1 MALGGNP
8 IFNGKNFRGAT
19 QAPPVPA
26 HPYGQNPYGQN
37 PYGQNPYGQ
46 APYGQNP
53 YGQAPYGQ
61 APQGQPGWGTPPQ
74 GMSRE
79 QLEQMYNRPAA
90 GPADT
95 GRMTFDDVIIKT
107 AACLAVVVLGAAVT
121 LFVPMGTASLLMIVG
136 ALGGFVL
143 ALVNTFK
150 KQPSPALIL
159 AYAGLEG
166 FFLGGLTRILDGMF
180 PGVGL
185 QAVIG
190 TVAVT
195 GVTLLLFKSGK
206 VRATP
211 KAMRFFMIALI
222 GYAVFA
228 LINMVMMW
236 TGAVDSPFGLRTEV
250 EILGIPLGVF
260 IGLLAIGLAAFSL
273 IMDFT
278 SIEEGVRAGA
288 PERYSWT
295 AAFGLTVTLV
305 WLYVEI
311 IRLLAILRGDD

>member
-1 MALGGNP
+1 MTN
-8 IFNGKNFRGAT
+8 
-19 QAPPVPA
+19 
-26 HPYGQNPYGQN
+26 
-37 PYGQNPYGQ
+37 
-46 APYGQNP
+46 
-53 YGQAPYGQ
+53 
-61 APQGQPGWGTPPQ
+61 
-74 GMSRE
+74 E
-79 QLEQMYNRPAA
+79 QLQQMYNQPAA

-95 GRMTFDDVIIKT
+95 GRMTYDDVIMKT
-107 AACLAVVVLGAAVT
+107 VACLVVLIIGAGVT
-121 LFVPMGTASLLMIVG
+121 LFVAPGLSTMLMIVG

-166 FFLGGLTRILDGMF
+166 LFLGGLTRILDGMY

-190 TVAVT
+190 TLAVF
-195 GVTLLLFKSGK
+195 GVTLVLFKSGK

-211 KAMRFFMIALI
+211 KMMRFFLIATI

-236 TGAVDSPFGLRTEV
+236 TGAVQEPFGLRTSV
-250 EILGIPLGVF
+250 EIFGIPLGVF
-260 IGLLAIGLAAFSL
+260 IGILAIGLAAFSL

-288 PERYSWT
+288 PERYSWV

>member
-19 QAPPVPA
+19 QAPPVPQA
-26 HPYGQNPYGQN
+26 PYGHQPYGQQ
-37 PYGQNPYGQ
+37 PYGQ
-46 APYGQNP
+46 APYGQQA
-53 YGQAPYGQ
+53 YGQ
-61 APQGQPGWGTPPQ
+61 PQNMTN
-74 GMSRE
+74 E
-79 QLEQMYNRPAA
+79 QLQQMYSQPSA

-107 AACLAVVVLGAAVT
+107 AACLGVLLVGAAVT
-121 LFVPMGTASLLMIVG
+121 MFVSMGLASLLMIVG

-166 FFLGGLTRILDGMF
+166 LFLGGLTRVLDTMY

-185 QAVIG
+185 QAVLG
-190 TVAVT
+190 TLSVFT
-195 GVTLLLFKSGK
+195 VTLLLFKSGK

-211 KAMRFFMIALI
+211 KAMKFFMIAI
-222 GYAVFA
+222 VGYALFSVVN
-228 LINMVMMW
+228 LVMMV
-236 TGAVDSPFGLRTEV
+236 TGLTTEPFGLRS
-250 EILGIPLGVF
+250 GIIGVA
-260 IGLLAIGLAAFSL
+260 IGILAIGLAAFSL
-273 IMDFT
+273 VMDFT
-278 SIEEGVRAGA
+278 SIEAGVRSGA
-288 PERYSWT
+288 PQRFSWT

-311 IRLLAILRGDD
+311 IRLLAILRGDE

>member
-19 QAPPVPA
+19 QAPPVPQA
-26 HPYGQNPYGQN
+26 
-37 PYGQNPYGQ
+37 PYGQ
-46 APYGQNP
+46 APYGQQP
-53 YGQAPYGQ
+53 YGQPYGQ
-61 APQGQPGWGTPPQ
+61 QSYGRAPGQVMDGQGVYAQQNMTN
-74 GMSRE
+74 E
-79 QLEQMYNRPAA
+79 QLQQMYNQPAA

-95 GRMTFDDVIIKT
+95 GRMTYDDVIVKT
-107 AACLAVVVLGAAVT
+107 AACLGVLLAGAAVT
-121 LFVPMGTASLLMIVG
+121 LFVSMGLASLLMIVG

-166 FFLGGLTRILDGMF
+166 LFLGGLTRVLDTMY

-190 TVAVT
+190 TLSVFT
-195 GVTLLLFKSGK
+195 VTLLLFKSGK

-211 KAMRFFMIALI
+211 KAMKFFMIALA
-222 GYAVFA
+222 GYALFSLVN
-228 LINMVMMW
+228 LVMMI
-236 TGAVDSPFGLRTEV
+236 TGLTTEPFGLRS
-250 EILGIPLGVF
+250 GIIGVV
-260 IGLLAIGLAAFSL
+260 IGVLAIGLAAFSL
-273 IMDFT
+273 VMDFT
-278 SIEEGVRAGA
+278 SIEAGVQSGA
-288 PERYSWT
+288 PQRFSWT

>member
-8 IFNGKNFRGAT
+8 IFNGKNFREAT
-19 QAPPVPA
+19 QAPPVPQA
-26 HPYGQNPYGQN
+26 YGQNHYGQ
-37 PYGQNPYGQ
+37 PQYGQGR
-46 APYGQNP
+46 APGSVMDAQSGWMSQQQNM
-53 YGQAPYGQ
+53 
-61 APQGQPGWGTPPQ
+61 TND
-74 GMSRE
+74 
-79 QLEQMYNRPAA
+79 QLQQMYNRPAA
-90 GPADT
+90 GPAET
-95 GRMTFDDVIIKT
+95 GRMTFDDVIVKT
-107 AACLAVVVLGAAVT
+107 AICLAAVVVGAAVT
-121 LFVPMGTASLLMIVG
+121 LTVSLSLASMLMIVG

-159 AYAGLEG
+159 AYAALEG
-166 FFLGGLTRILDGMF
+166 LFLGGLTRILDGMY

-190 TVAVT
+190 TLSVFAVT
-195 GVTLLLFKSGK
+195 LVLFKSGK

-211 KAMRFFMIALI
+211 KAMRFFMIAVI

-228 LINMVMMW
+228 LINMIMMW
-236 TGAVDSPFGLRTEV
+236 TGAVDSPFGLRTSV
-250 EILGIPLGVF
+250 EIFGIPLGVF

-278 SIEEGVRAGA
+278 SIEAGVRAGA
-288 PERYSWT
+288 PERFSWT

-311 IRLLAILRGDD
+311 IRLLAILRGGEE

>member
-19 QAPPVPA
+19 QAPRVP
-26 HPYGQNPYGQN
+26 
-37 PYGQNPYGQ
+37 
-46 APYGQNP
+46 
-53 YGQAPYGQ
+53 QAPYGQ
-61 APQGQPGWGTPPQ
+61 AQYGQQPYGQPSYGRAPGQVMDGQGGWGQQQPMTT
-74 GMSRE
+74 E
-79 QLEQMYNRPAA
+79 QLQQMYNQPAA

-95 GRMTFDDVIIKT
+95 GRMTYDDVIVKT
-107 AACLAVVVLGAAVT
+107 AACLGVLLAGAAVT
-121 LFVPMGTASLLMIVG
+121 LFVSMSLAGMLMIVG

-143 ALVNTFK
+143 AMVNTFK

-166 FFLGGLTRILDGMF
+166 LFLGGLTRVLDLMY

-185 QAVIG
+185 QAVVG
-190 TVAVT
+190 TLSVFA
-195 GVTLLLFKSGK
+195 VTLLLFKSGK

-211 KAMRFFMIALI
+211 KAMRFFMIATI

-228 LINMVMMW
+228 IINMVMMW
-236 TGAVDSPFGLRTEV
+236 TGAVDSPFGLRSSV
-250 EILGIPLGVF
+250 HIFGIPLGVL

-278 SIEEGVRAGA
+278 SIEAGVRSGA
-288 PERYSWT
+288 PQRFSWT

>member
-8 IFNGKNFRGAT
+8 IFNGKNFREAT
-19 QAPPVPA
+19 QAPPVPQA
-26 HPYGQNPYGQN
+26 
-37 PYGQNPYGQ
+37 PYGQ
-46 APYGQNP
+46 APYGQQP
-53 YGQAPYGQ
+53 YGQPYGQ
-61 APQGQPGWGTPPQ
+61 QSYGRAPGQVMDGQGGYAQQNMTN
-74 GMSRE
+74 E
-79 QLEQMYNRPAA
+79 QLQQMYNQPAA

-95 GRMTFDDVIIKT
+95 GRMTYDDVIVKT
-107 AACLAVVVLGAAVT
+107 AACLGVLLVGAAVT
-121 LFVPMGTASLLMIVG
+121 MFVSMGLASMLMIVG

-166 FFLGGLTRILDGMF
+166 LFLGGLTRVLDTMY

-190 TVAVT
+190 TLSVFT
-195 GVTLLLFKSGK
+195 VTLLLFKSGK

-211 KAMRFFMIALI
+211 KAMKFFMIALV
-222 GYAVFA
+222 GYALFSLVN
-228 LINMVMMW
+228 LVMMM
-236 TGAVDSPFGLRTEV
+236 TGLTTEPFGLRS
-250 EILGIPLGVF
+250 GIIGVV
-260 IGLLAIGLAAFSL
+260 IGILAIGLAAFSL
-273 IMDFT
+273 VMDFT
-278 SIEEGVRAGA
+278 SIEAGVQSGA
-288 PERYSWT
+288 PQRFSWT

>member
-19 QAPPVPA
+19 QAPRVP
-26 HPYGQNPYGQN
+26 
-37 PYGQNPYGQ
+37 Q
-46 APYGQNP
+46 APYGQGQYGQQP
-53 YGQAPYGQ
+53 YGQQAFGRAPGQVMDGQ
-61 APQGQPGWGTPPQ
+61 AGYAQQ
-74 GMSRE
+74 GMTTE
-79 QLEQMYNRPAA
+79 QLQQMYNQPAA

-95 GRMTFDDVIIKT
+95 GRMTFDDVIVKT
-107 AACLAVVVLGAAVT
+107 AACLGVLLVGAAVT
-121 LFVPMGTASLLMIVG
+121 MFVCMGLASMLMIVG

-143 ALVNTFK
+143 AMVNTFK

-166 FFLGGLTRILDGMF
+166 LFLGGLTRVLDTMY

-190 TVAVT
+190 TLSVFAVT
-195 GVTLLLFKSGK
+195 LVLFKSGK

-211 KAMRFFMIALI
+211 KAMRFFMIAMV
-222 GYAVFA
+222 GYALFSVVN
-228 LINMVMMW
+228 LVMML
-236 TGAVDSPFGLRTEV
+236 TGLTTEPFGLRS
-250 EILGIPLGVF
+250 GV
-260 IGLLAIGLAAFSL
+260 IGVAIGVLAIGLAAFSL
-273 IMDFT
+273 VMDFT
-278 SIEEGVRAGA
+278 SIEAGVRNGA
-288 PERYSWT
+288 PQRFSWT

>member
-8 IFNGKNFRGAT
+8 IFNGKSFRGAT
-19 QAPPVPA
+19 QAPPVP
-26 HPYGQNPYGQN
+26 
-37 PYGQNPYGQ
+37 Q
-46 APYGQNP
+46 AP

-61 APQGQPGWGTPPQ
+61 ASYGQQPYGQVPYGQAPYGQPGYGQQPMTD
-74 GMSRE
+74 E
-79 QLEQMYNRPAA
+79 QLQQMYNQPAA

-95 GRMTFDDVIIKT
+95 GRMTFDDVIVKT
-107 AACLAVVVLGAAVT
+107 AACLGVLLVGAAVT
-121 LFVPMGTASLLMIVG
+121 MFVSMGLASLLMIVG

-166 FFLGGLTRILDGMF
+166 LFLGGLTRVLDTMY

-185 QAVIG
+185 QAVLG
-190 TVAVT
+190 TLSVFT
-195 GVTLLLFKSGK
+195 VTLLLFKSGK

-211 KAMRFFMIALI
+211 KAMKFFMIAI
-222 GYAVFA
+222 VGYALFSVVN
-228 LINMVMMW
+228 LVMMV
-236 TGAVDSPFGLRTEV
+236 TGLTTEPFGLRS
-250 EILGIPLGVF
+250 GI
-260 IGLLAIGLAAFSL
+260 IGIAIGILAIGLAAFSL
-273 IMDFT
+273 VMDFT
-278 SIEEGVRAGA
+278 SIEAGVRSGA
-288 PERYSWT
+288 PQRFSWT

>member
-19 QAPPVPA
+19 QAPPVPQA
-26 HPYGQNPYGQN
+26 Q
-37 PYGQNPYGQ
+37 YGQNPYGQ
-46 APYGQNP
+46 APYGQNS
-53 YGQAPYGQ
+53 YGQAPGRAPGQ
-61 APQGQPGWGTPPQ
+61 VMDAQGGWMAQQQNMTHD
-74 GMSRE
+74 
-79 QLEQMYNRPAA
+79 QLQQMYNQPAA
-90 GPADT
+90 GPAET

-107 AACLAVVVLGAAVT
+107 AACLGVLVAGAAVT
-121 LFVPMGTASLLMIVG
+121 LFVGMSLASLLMIVG

-143 ALVNTFK
+143 AMVNTFK

-166 FFLGGLTRILDGMF
+166 LFLGGLTRVLDTMY

-190 TVAVT
+190 TLSVFA
-195 GVTLLLFKSGK
+195 VTLLLFKSGK

-211 KAMRFFMIALI
+211 KAMKFFMIALV
-222 GYAVFA
+222 GYALFSVVN
-228 LINMVMMW
+228 LVMMV
-236 TGAVDSPFGLRTEV
+236 TGLTTEPFGLRS
-250 EILGIPLGVF
+250 GIIGVV
-260 IGLLAIGLAAFSL
+260 IGVLAIGLAAFSL
-273 IMDFT
+273 VMDFT
-278 SIEEGVRAGA
+278 SIEEGVRNGA
-288 PERYSWT
+288 PERFSWT

>member
-1 MALGGNP
+1 
-8 IFNGKNFRGAT
+8 
-19 QAPPVPA
+19 
-26 HPYGQNPYGQN
+26 
-37 PYGQNPYGQ
+37 
-46 APYGQNP
+46 
-53 YGQAPYGQ
+53 
-61 APQGQPGWGTPPQ
+61 
-74 GMSRE
+74 
-79 QLEQMYNRPAA
+79 
-90 GPADT
+90 
-95 GRMTFDDVIIKT
+95 
-107 AACLAVVVLGAAVT
+107 
-121 LFVPMGTASLLMIVG
+121 
-136 ALGGFVL
+136 VL

-166 FFLGGLTRILDGMF
+166 LFLGGLTRILDGMF

-190 TVAVT
+190 TLSVFAVT
-195 GVTLLLFKSGK
+195 LVLFKSGK

-228 LINMVMMW
+228 LVNMVMMM
-236 TGAVDSPFGLRTEV
+236 TGAVQEPFGLRTSF
-250 EILGIPLGVF
+250 EIFGIPLGVF
-260 IGLLAIGLAAFSL
+260 IGILAIGLAAFSL

-278 SIEEGVRAGA
+278 SIEAGVSSGA
-288 PERYSWT
+288 PERFAWT

-311 IRLLAILRGDD
+311 IRLLSILRGEE

>member
-19 QAPPVPA
+19 QAPPVP
-26 HPYGQNPYGQN
+26 
-37 PYGQNPYGQ
+37 Q
-46 APYGQNP
+46 APYGASYGQQP
-53 YGQAPYGQ
+53 YGQVPYGQ
-61 APQGQPGWGTPPQ
+61 QPYPQQGWGTQPQ
-74 GMSRE
+74 SMTDE
-79 QLEQMYNRPAA
+79 QLRQMYSQPSA

-95 GRMTFDDVIIKT
+95 GRMTFDDVIMKT
-107 AACLAVVVLGAAVT
+107 AACLAAVIAGAAVT
-121 LFVPMGTASLLMIVG
+121 LVVAPGLASMLMIVG

-159 AYAGLEG
+159 AYAALEG
-166 FFLGGLTRILDGMF
+166 LFLGGLTRILDGMF

-185 QAVIG
+185 QAVVG
-190 TVAVT
+190 TLSVFA
-195 GVTLLLFKSGK
+195 VTLLLFKSGK

-211 KAMRFFMIALI
+211 KAMRFFMIAII
-222 GYAVFA
+222 GYAVFS
-228 LINMVMMW
+228 LVNMVMMW
-236 TGAVDSPFGLRTEV
+236 TGVLQQPFGMRSI
-250 EILGIPLGVF
+250 EIFGIPLGVF

-278 SIEEGVRAGA
+278 SIEEGVRNGA
-288 PERYSWT
+288 PQRFSWT

>member
-19 QAPPVPA
+19 QAPPVPQA
-26 HPYGQNPYGQN
+26 YGQGPYGQNAYGQ
-37 PYGQNPYGQ
+37 GQFGQ
-46 APYGQNP
+46 VPGRAPGQVMD
-53 YGQAPYGQ
+53 A
-61 APQGQPGWGTPPQ
+61 QGGWSAAQQ
-74 GMSRE
+74 GMSQE
-79 QLEQMYNRPAA
+79 QLQDMYNRPAA

-95 GRMTFDDVIIKT
+95 GRMTFDDVIVKT
-107 AACLAVVVLGAAVT
+107 AACLGVLVAGAAVT
-121 LFVPMGTASLLMIVG
+121 LLVAQGLAMMLMLVG

-166 FFLGGLTRILDGMF
+166 LFLGGLTRVLDGMF

-190 TVAVT
+190 TLSVFAVT
-195 GVTLLLFKSGK
+195 LVLFKSGK

-211 KAMRFFMIALI
+211 KVMRFFMIALI

-228 LINMVMMW
+228 LINLVMMW
-236 TGAVDSPFGLRTEV
+236 TGAVNSPFGLRTSV
-250 EILGIPLGVF
+250 EIFGIPLGVF

-278 SIEEGVRAGA
+278 SIEAGVRGGA
-288 PERYSWT
+288 PQRFSWT

>member
-8 IFNGKNFRGAT
+8 IFNGKSFRGAT
-19 QAPPVPA
+19 QAPPVPQA
-26 HPYGQNPYGQN
+26 
-37 PYGQNPYGQ
+37 PYGQ
-46 APYGQNP
+46 APYGQQYGQPFGQQGYGQQP

-61 APQGQPGWGTPPQ
+61 QGYGQQPMTD
-74 GMSRE
+74 E
-79 QLEQMYNRPAA
+79 QLRQMYNQPAA

-95 GRMTFDDVIIKT
+95 GRMTFDDVIVKT
-107 AACLAVVVLGAAVT
+107 AACLGVVVAGAAVT
-121 LFVPMGTASLLMIVG
+121 MFVSMGLASLLMIVG

-166 FFLGGLTRILDGMF
+166 LFLGGLTRILDAQF

-190 TVAVT
+190 TLSVFAVT
-195 GVTLLLFKSGK
+195 LVLFKSGK

-228 LINMVMMW
+228 LVNMVMMM
-236 TGAVDSPFGLRTEV
+236 TGAVQEPFGLRTQV
-250 EILGIPLGVF
+250 EIFGIPLGVF

-278 SIEEGVRAGA
+278 SIEAGVRSGA
-288 PERYSWT
+288 PQRFSWT

>member
-19 QAPPVPA
+19 QAPPVP
-26 HPYGQNPYGQN
+26 
-37 PYGQNPYGQ
+37 Q
-46 APYGQNP
+46 APYGQNQFGQNQ
-53 YGQAPYGQ
+53 YGQNQFGQPQYGQ
-61 APQGQPGWGTPPQ
+61 PQYGQNQFGQTAYGQPQ
-74 GMSRE
+74 QQNLSQD
-79 QLEQMYNRPAA
+79 QLQDMYNRPAA
-90 GPADT
+90 GPADV
-95 GRMTFDDVIIKT
+95 GRMTFDDVIVKT
-107 AACLAVVVLGAAVT
+107 AACLGILVAGAAVT
-121 LFVPMGTASLLMIVG
+121 LVVGMGLASMLMIVG
-136 ALGGFVL
+136 VLGGFVL
-143 ALVNTFK
+143 GLVNTFK

-166 FFLGGLTRILDGMF
+166 LFLGGLTRILDGMY

-190 TVAVT
+190 TLSVFA
-195 GVTLLLFKSGK
+195 VTLLLFKSGK

-211 KAMRFFMIALI
+211 KAMRFFMIAMI

-228 LINMVMMW
+228 LVNMVMMW
-236 TGAVDSPFGLRTEV
+236 TGATDSPFGLRTEV
-250 EILGIPLGVF
+250 MIFGIPLGVF
-260 IGLLAIGLAAFSL
+260 IGILAIGLAAFSL

-278 SIEEGVRAGA
+278 SIEAGVRAGA
-288 PERYSWT
+288 PQRFSWT

>member
-19 QAPPVPA
+19 QAPRVP
-26 HPYGQNPYGQN
+26 
-37 PYGQNPYGQ
+37 
-46 APYGQNP
+46 
-53 YGQAPYGQ
+53 QAPYGQ
-61 APQGQPGWGTPPQ
+61 AQYGQQPYGQQSYGRAPGQVMDGQAGYAQQ
-74 GMSRE
+74 GMTSE
-79 QLEQMYNRPAA
+79 QLQQMYNQPAA

-95 GRMTFDDVIIKT
+95 GRMTFDDVIMKT
-107 AACLAVVVLGAAVT
+107 AACLGVLLVGAAIT
-121 LFVPMGTASLLMIVG
+121 LTVALQLASMLMIVG

-143 ALVNTFK
+143 AMVNTFK

-166 FFLGGLTRILDGMF
+166 LFLGGLTRVLDLAY

-185 QAVIG
+185 QAVVG
-190 TVAVT
+190 TLSVFA
-195 GVTLLLFKSGK
+195 VTLLLFKSGK

-211 KAMRFFMIALI
+211 KAMKFFMIAMV
-222 GYAVFA
+222 GYALFSVVN
-228 LINMVMMW
+228 LIMML
-236 TGAVDSPFGLRTEV
+236 TGLTTEPFGLRS
-250 EILGIPLGVF
+250 GIIGVA
-260 IGLLAIGLAAFSL
+260 IGVLAIGLAAFSL
-273 IMDFT
+273 VMDFT
-278 SIEEGVRAGA
+278 SIEAGVRSGA
-288 PERYSWT
+288 PQRFSWT

>member
-8 IFNGKNFRGAT
+8 IFNGKNFREAT
-19 QAPPVPA
+19 QAPPVPQA
-26 HPYGQNPYGQN
+26 
-37 PYGQNPYGQ
+37 PYGQ
-46 APYGQNP
+46 APYGQQPFGQP
-53 YGQAPYGQ
+53 YGQPAYGRT
-61 APQGQPGWGTPPQ
+61 PVMDGQGGYAQQNMTN
-74 GMSRE
+74 E
-79 QLEQMYNRPAA
+79 QLQQMYNQPAA

-95 GRMTFDDVIIKT
+95 GRMTYDDVIVKT
-107 AACLAVVVLGAAVT
+107 AACLGVLLVGAAVT
-121 LFVPMGTASLLMIVG
+121 LFVSMGLASLLMIVG

-166 FFLGGLTRILDGMF
+166 LFLGGLTRILDTMY

-190 TVAVT
+190 TLSVFA
-195 GVTLLLFKSGK
+195 VTLLLFKSGK

-211 KAMRFFMIALI
+211 KAMRFFMIAII
-222 GYAVFA
+222 GYAVFS
-228 LINMVMMW
+228 LINLVMMW
-236 TGAVDSPFGLRTEV
+236 TGAVQEPFGLRTSV
-250 EILGIPLGVF
+250 EIMGIPLGVF

-278 SIEEGVRAGA
+278 SIEAGVQSGA
-288 PERYSWT
+288 PQRFSWT

>member
-8 IFNGKNFRGAT
+8 IFNGKSFRGAT
-19 QAPPVPA
+19 QAPPVPQA
-26 HPYGQNPYGQN
+26 PYGHPTYGQ
-37 PYGQNPYGQ
+37 QPYGQ
-46 APYGQNP
+46 APYGQQP

-61 APQGQPGWGTPPQ
+61 QAYGQPQNMTN
-74 GMSRE
+74 E
-79 QLEQMYNRPAA
+79 QLQQMYNQPAA

-95 GRMTFDDVIIKT
+95 GRMTFDDVIVKT
-107 AACLAVVVLGAAVT
+107 AACLGVLLVGAAVT
-121 LFVPMGTASLLMIVG
+121 LFVSMGLASLLMIVG

-166 FFLGGLTRILDGMF
+166 LFLGGLTRVLDTMY

-185 QAVIG
+185 QAVLG
-190 TVAVT
+190 TLSVFT
-195 GVTLLLFKSGK
+195 VTLLLFKSGK

-211 KAMRFFMIALI
+211 KAMKFFMIAML
-222 GYAVFA
+222 GYALFSVVN
-228 LINMVMMW
+228 LVMMV
-236 TGAVDSPFGLRTEV
+236 TGLTTEPFGLRS
-250 EILGIPLGVF
+250 GIIGVV
-260 IGLLAIGLAAFSL
+260 IGVLAIGLAAFSL
-273 IMDFT
+273 VMDFT
-278 SIEEGVRAGA
+278 SIEAGVRSGA
-288 PERYSWT
+288 PQRFSWT

>member
-26 HPYGQNPYGQN
+26 NPYAHNPYGQN
-37 PYGQNPYGQ
+37 PYGQNPYAQ
-46 APYGQNP
+46 NPYGQNP
-53 YGQAPYGQ
+53 YAQN
-61 APQGQPGWGTPPQ
+61 PQGQPGWAAQQQ
-74 GMSRE
+74 GLSNE
-79 QLEQMYNRPAA
+79 QLEQMYSRPAA
-90 GPADT
+90 GPVET

-121 LFVPMGTASLLMIVG
+121 LFVPAGTASLLMIVG

-150 KQPSPALIL
+150 KQPSPPLIL

-166 FFLGGLTRILDGMF
+166 LFLGGLTRILDGLY

-190 TVAVT
+190 TLAVT

-211 KAMRFFMIALI
+211 KAIRFFMIATI

-228 LINMVMMW
+228 LINMVMML
-236 TGAVDSPFGLRTEV
+236 TGAVTEPFGLRTSM
-250 EILGIPLGVF
+250 EIAGIPLGVF
-260 IGLLAIGLAAFSL
+260 VGLLAIGLAAFSL

>member
-8 IFNGKNFRGAT
+8 IFNGKSFRGAT
-19 QAPPVPA
+19 QAPPVP
-26 HPYGQNPYGQN
+26 
-37 PYGQNPYGQ
+37 Q
-46 APYGQNP
+46 AP

-61 APQGQPGWGTPPQ
+61 APYGQAPYGQQGFGQQPYGQAPYGQQ
-74 GMSRE
+74 GYGQQPMTNE
-79 QLEQMYNRPAA
+79 QLQQMYSQPAA

-95 GRMTFDDVIIKT
+95 GRMTFDDVIVKT
-107 AACLAVVVLGAAVT
+107 ALCLGAVIVGAAVT
-121 LFVPMGTASLLMIVG
+121 LTVGLGLASLLMIVG

-159 AYAGLEG
+159 AYAALEG
-166 FFLGGLTRILDGMF
+166 LFLGGLTRILDTQY

-185 QAVIG
+185 QAVVG
-190 TVAVT
+190 TLSVFA
-195 GVTLLLFKSGK
+195 VTLLLFKSGK

-211 KAMRFFMIALI
+211 KAMRFFMIAI
-222 GYAVFA
+222 AGYALFSLVN
-228 LINMVMMW
+228 LVMML
-236 TGAVDSPFGLRTEV
+236 TGVTQEPFGLRS
-250 EILGIPLGVF
+250 GIFGVLIGVF
-260 IGLLAIGLAAFSL
+260 AIGLAAFSL

-278 SIEEGVRAGA
+278 SIEAGVRSGA
-288 PERYSWT
+288 PQRFSWT

>member
-8 IFNGKNFRGAT
+8 IFNGKNFREAT
-19 QAPPVPA
+19 QAPPVPQ
-26 HPYGQNPYGQN
+26 G
-37 PYGQNPYGQ
+37 PYGQ
-46 APYGQNP
+46 APYGQQPFGQP
-53 YGQAPYGQ
+53 YGQQAYGRAPVMDGQ
-61 APQGQPGWGTPPQ
+61 GGYAQQNMTN
-74 GMSRE
+74 E
-79 QLEQMYNRPAA
+79 QLQQMYNQPAA

-95 GRMTFDDVIIKT
+95 GRMTYDDVIVKT
-107 AACLAVVVLGAAVT
+107 AACLGVLLVGAAVT
-121 LFVPMGTASLLMIVG
+121 LFVSMGLASLLMIVG

-166 FFLGGLTRILDGMF
+166 LFLGGLTRVLDTMY

-190 TVAVT
+190 TLSVFT
-195 GVTLLLFKSGK
+195 VTLLLFKSGK

-211 KAMRFFMIALI
+211 KAMKFFMIALV
-222 GYAVFA
+222 GYALFSLVN
-228 LINMVMMW
+228 LVMMM
-236 TGAVDSPFGLRTEV
+236 TGLTTEPFGLRS
-250 EILGIPLGVF
+250 GIIGVV
-260 IGLLAIGLAAFSL
+260 IGILAIGLAAFSL
-273 IMDFT
+273 VMDFT
-278 SIEEGVRAGA
+278 SIEAGVQSGA
-288 PERYSWT
+288 PQRFSWT

>member
-8 IFNGKNFRGAT
+8 VFNGKNFRGAT
-19 QAPPVPA
+19 QAPPAPQA
-26 HPYGQNPYGQN
+26 YGQGPYGQNTHGQ
-37 PYGQNPYGQ
+37 GQYGQ
-46 APYGQNP
+46 AQYGQTQTGWNP
-53 YGQAPYGQ
+53 AQ
-61 APQGQPGWGTPPQ
+61 Q
-74 GMSRE
+74 GMTQD
-79 QLEQMYNRPAA
+79 QLQDMYNRPAA

-95 GRMTFDDVIIKT
+95 GRMTYDDVIMKT
-107 AACLAVVVLGAAVT
+107 AACLGAVVAGAAVT
-121 LFVPMGTASLLMIVG
+121 LVVAEGLAYMLMIVG

-159 AYAGLEG
+159 AYAALEG
-166 FFLGGLTRILDGMF
+166 LFLGGLTRILDGMY

-190 TVAVT
+190 TLSVFAVT
-195 GVTLLLFKSGK
+195 LVLFRSGK

-211 KAMRFFMIALI
+211 KAMRFFMIAMI

-236 TGAVDSPFGLRTEV
+236 TGVVDSPFGLRTEV
-250 EILGIPLGVF
+250 EIFGIPLGVF

-278 SIEEGVRAGA
+278 SIEAGVRNGA
-288 PERYSWT
+288 PQRFSWT

>member
-8 IFNGKNFRGAT
+8 IFNGKSFRGAT
-19 QAPPVPA
+19 QAPPVPQA
-26 HPYGQNPYGQN
+26 PYGHAPYGQQ
-37 PYGQNPYGQ
+37 PYGQ
-46 APYGQNP
+46 APYGQQG

-61 APQGQPGWGTPPQ
+61 QGYGQPQNMTD
-74 GMSRE
+74 E
-79 QLEQMYNRPAA
+79 QLRQMYNQPAA

-95 GRMTFDDVIIKT
+95 GRMTFDDVIVKT
-107 AACLAVVVLGAAVT
+107 AACLGVVVAGAAVT
-121 LFVPMGTASLLMIVG
+121 MFVSMGLASLLMIVG

-166 FFLGGLTRILDGMF
+166 LFLGGLTRILDAQF

-190 TVAVT
+190 TLSVFAVT
-195 GVTLLLFKSGK
+195 LVLFKSGK

-211 KAMRFFMIALI
+211 RAMRFFMIAII

-236 TGAVDSPFGLRTEV
+236 TGAVQEPFGLRTSA
-250 EILGIPLGVF
+250 EIFGIPLGVF

-278 SIEEGVRAGA
+278 SIEEGVRSGA
-288 PERYSWT
+288 PQRFSWT

-311 IRLLAILRGDD
+311 IRLLAILRGDE

>member
-19 QAPPVPA
+19 QAPPVRQA
-26 HPYGQNPYGQN
+26 SYGQNPSGQQ
-37 PYGQNPYGQ
+37 PYGQYGQ
-46 APYGQNP
+46 
-53 YGQAPYGQ
+53 QAPGQ
-61 APQGQPGWGTPPQ
+61 IMDPRNGWGTQ
-74 GMSRE
+74 QNMTDE
-79 QLEQMYNRPAA
+79 QLRQMYNQPAA

-95 GRMTFDDVIIKT
+95 GRMTFDDVIVKT
-107 AACLAVVVLGAAVT
+107 AACLGVLMAGAAVT
-121 LFVPMGTASLLMIVG
+121 LFVSMGLASMLMIVG

-159 AYAGLEG
+159 TYAGLEG
-166 FFLGGLTRILDGMF
+166 LFLGGLTRILDGLY

-190 TVAVT
+190 TLSVFA
-195 GVTLLLFKSGK
+195 VTLLLFKSGK

-211 KAMRFFMIALI
+211 KAMRFFMIATI

-228 LINMVMMW
+228 IINLVMMW
-236 TGAVDSPFGLRTEV
+236 TGAVDSPFGLRTSV
-250 EILGIPLGVF
+250 EIFGIPLGVF

-278 SIEEGVRAGA
+278 SIEAGVQSGA
-288 PERYSWT
+288 PQRFSWT

>member
-19 QAPPVPA
+19 QAPPVPQA
-26 HPYGQNPYGQN
+26 PHGASYGQGPYGQQ
-37 PYGQNPYGQ
+37 PYGQ
-46 APYGQNP
+46 APYGQ
-53 YGQAPYGQ
+53 Q
-61 APQGQPGWGTPPQ
+61 GWGTQPQ
-74 GMSRE
+74 SMTDE
-79 QLEQMYNRPAA
+79 QLRQMYSQPSA

-95 GRMTFDDVIIKT
+95 GRMTFDDVIMKT
-107 AACLAVVVLGAAVT
+107 AACLGAVLVGAAIT
-121 LFVPMGTASLLMIVG
+121 LTVGLSLASMLMIVG

-159 AYAGLEG
+159 AYAALEG
-166 FFLGGLTRILDGMF
+166 LFLGGLTRILDTQY

-185 QAVIG
+185 QAVVG
-190 TVAVT
+190 TLSVFA
-195 GVTLLLFKSGK
+195 VTLLLFKSGK

-211 KAMRFFMIALI
+211 KAMRFFMIALA
-222 GYAVFA
+222 GYALFSVVN
-228 LINMVMMW
+228 LVMML
-236 TGAVDSPFGLRTEV
+236 TGVTNEPFGLRS
-250 EILGIPLGVF
+250 GIVGVL

-273 IMDFT
+273 VMDFT
-278 SIEEGVRAGA
+278 SIEEGVRNGA
-288 PERYSWT
+288 PQRFSWT

>member
-8 IFNGKNFRGAT
+8 VFNGKNFRGAT
-19 QAPPVPA
+19 QAPPAPQA
-26 HPYGQNPYGQN
+26 YGQGPYGHNTYGQGQFGQAQ
-37 PYGQNPYGQ
+37 YGQTQTGWNPAQ
-46 APYGQNP
+46 
-53 YGQAPYGQ
+53 
-61 APQGQPGWGTPPQ
+61 Q
-74 GMSRE
+74 GMTQD
-79 QLEQMYNRPAA
+79 QLQDMYNRPAA

-95 GRMTFDDVIIKT
+95 GRMTYDDVIMKT
-107 AACLAVVVLGAAVT
+107 AACLGAVVAGAAVT
-121 LFVPMGTASLLMIVG
+121 LVVAEGLAYMLMIVG

-159 AYAGLEG
+159 AYAALEG
-166 FFLGGLTRILDGMF
+166 LFLGGLTRILDGMF

-190 TVAVT
+190 TLSVFAVT
-195 GVTLLLFKSGK
+195 LVLFRSGK

-211 KAMRFFMIALI
+211 KAMRFFMIAMI

-228 LINMVMMW
+228 LVNMVMMW

-250 EILGIPLGVF
+250 EIFGIPLGVF

-278 SIEEGVRAGA
+278 SIEAGVRNGA
-288 PERYSWT
+288 PQRFAWT

-311 IRLLAILRGDD
+311 IRLLAILRGDE

>member
-19 QAPPVPA
+19 QAPPAPQA
-26 HPYGQNPYGQN
+26 AYGQGYGQNAHGQA
-37 PYGQNPYGQ
+37 PYGQ
-46 APYGQNP
+46 APYGQNG
-53 YGQAPYGQ
+53 YGQAQ
-61 APQGQPGWGTPPQ
+61 AGWNPAQ
-74 GMSRE
+74 QAMSND
-79 QLEQMYNRPAA
+79 QLQDLYNRPAA

-95 GRMTFDDVIIKT
+95 GRMTFDDVIMKT
-107 AACLAVVVLGAAVT
+107 AACLGAVIAGAAVT
-121 LFVPMGTASLLMIVG
+121 LVVAQGLASMLMIVG

-159 AYAGLEG
+159 AYAALEG
-166 FFLGGLTRILDGMF
+166 LFLGGLTRILDGMF

-190 TVAVT
+190 TLSVFAVT
-195 GVTLLLFKSGK
+195 LVLFKSGK

-236 TGAVDSPFGLRTEV
+236 TGAVNSPFGLRTSL
-250 EILGIPLGVF
+250 EIFGIPLGVF

-278 SIEEGVRAGA
+278 SIEAGVRAGA
-288 PERYSWT
+288 PQRFSWT

>member
-8 IFNGKNFRGAT
+8 IFNGKSFRGAT
-19 QAPPVPA
+19 QAPPVP
-26 HPYGQNPYGQN
+26 
-37 PYGQNPYGQ
+37 Q
-46 APYGQNP
+46 APYGH
-53 YGQAPYGQ
+53 APYGQ
-61 APQGQPGWGTPPQ
+61 QPYGQVPYGQQVPYGHQAYGQPQNMTN
-74 GMSRE
+74 E
-79 QLEQMYNRPAA
+79 QLQQMYSQPAA

-95 GRMTFDDVIIKT
+95 GRMTFDDVIVKT
-107 AACLAVVVLGAAVT
+107 AACLGVVVAGAAVT
-121 LFVPMGTASLLMIVG
+121 MFVSMGLASLLMIVG

-166 FFLGGLTRILDGMF
+166 LFLGGLTRILDAQF

-190 TVAVT
+190 TLSVFAVT
-195 GVTLLLFKSGK
+195 LVLFKSGK

-236 TGAVDSPFGLRTEV
+236 TGAVQEPFGLRTSV
-250 EILGIPLGVF
+250 EIFGIPLGVF

-278 SIEEGVRAGA
+278 SIEEGVRSGA
-288 PERYSWT
+288 PQRFSWT

-311 IRLLAILRGDD
+311 IRLLAILRGDE

>member
-8 IFNGKNFRGAT
+8 IFNGKSFRGAT
-19 QAPPVPA
+19 QAPPVPPA
-26 HPYGQNPYGQN
+26 
-37 PYGQNPYGQ
+37 PYGQ
-46 APYGQNP
+46 APYGQQYGQPFGQQGYGQQP

-61 APQGQPGWGTPPQ
+61 QGYGQQPMTD
-74 GMSRE
+74 E
-79 QLEQMYNRPAA
+79 QLRQMYNQPAA

-95 GRMTFDDVIIKT
+95 GRMTFDDVIVKT
-107 AACLAVVVLGAAVT
+107 AACLGVVVAGAAVT
-121 LFVPMGTASLLMIVG
+121 MFVSMGLASLLMIVG

-166 FFLGGLTRILDGMF
+166 LFLGGLTRILDAQF

-190 TVAVT
+190 TLSVFAVT
-195 GVTLLLFKSGK
+195 LVLFKSGK

-228 LINMVMMW
+228 LINMVMMM
-236 TGAVDSPFGLRTEV
+236 TGLTQEPFGLRTQV
-250 EILGIPLGVF
+250 EIFGIPLGVF

-278 SIEEGVRAGA
+278 SIEAGVRSGA
-288 PERYSWT
+288 PQRFSWT
-295 AAFGLTVTLV
+295 AAVGLTVTLV

>member
-1 MALGGNP
+1 MAHGGNP
-8 IFNGKNFRGAT
+8 VFNGKNFRGAI
-19 QAPPVPA
+19 QAPPAPQA
-26 HPYGQNPYGQN
+26 YGQTPGQNQYGQNQF
-37 PYGQNPYGQ
+37 GQ
-46 APYGQNP
+46 APYGQT
-53 YGQAPYGQ
+53 QT
-61 APQGQPGWGTPPQ
+61 GWNAAQQ
-74 GMSRE
+74 GMTQD
-79 QLEQMYNRPAA
+79 QLQDMYNRPAA

-95 GRMTFDDVIIKT
+95 GRMTYDDVIMKT
-107 AACLAVVVLGAAVT
+107 AACLAAVIAGAAVT
-121 LFVPMGTASLLMIVG
+121 LLVAPGLANLLMIVG

-159 AYAGLEG
+159 AYAALEG
-166 FFLGGLTRILDGMF
+166 LFLGGLTRLLDGLY

-190 TVAVT
+190 TLSVFAVT
-195 GVTLLLFKSGK
+195 LVLFRSGK

-211 KAMRFFMIALI
+211 KAMRFFMIAMI

-228 LINMVMMW
+228 LINMVMVW
-236 TGAVDSPFGLRTEV
+236 TGAVQEPFGLRTSV
-250 EILGIPLGVF
+250 EIFGIPLGVF
-260 IGLLAIGLAAFSL
+260 IGVLAIGLAAFSL

-278 SIEEGVRAGA
+278 SIEAGVRSGA
-288 PERYSWT
+288 PQRFSWT

-311 IRLLAILRGDD
+311 IRLLAILRGND

>member
-8 IFNGKNFRGAT
+8 IFNGKSFRGAT
-19 QAPPVPA
+19 QAPPVPQA
-26 HPYGQNPYGQN
+26 PYGNA
-37 PYGQNPYGQ
+37 PYGQ
-46 APYGQNP
+46 APYGQP
-53 YGQAPYGQ
+53 YGQQPYGQ
-61 APQGQPGWGTPPQ
+61 PAYGQQGWNAQPQNMTD
-74 GMSRE
+74 E
-79 QLEQMYNRPAA
+79 QLQQMYNQPAA

-95 GRMTFDDVIIKT
+95 GRMTFDDVIVKT
-107 AACLAVVVLGAAVT
+107 AACLGVLLVGAAVT
-121 LFVPMGTASLLMIVG
+121 MFVSMGLASLLMIVG

-166 FFLGGLTRILDGMF
+166 LFLGGLTRVLDTMY

-185 QAVIG
+185 QAVLG
-190 TVAVT
+190 TLSVFT
-195 GVTLLLFKSGK
+195 VTLLLFKSGK

-211 KAMRFFMIALI
+211 KAMKFFMIAI
-222 GYAVFA
+222 VGYALFSVVN
-228 LINMVMMW
+228 LVMMM
-236 TGAVDSPFGLRTEV
+236 TGLTTEPFGLRS
-250 EILGIPLGVF
+250 GI
-260 IGLLAIGLAAFSL
+260 IGIAIGILAIGLAAFSL
-273 IMDFT
+273 VMDFT
-278 SIEEGVRAGA
+278 SIEAGVRSGA
-288 PERYSWT
+288 PQRFSWT